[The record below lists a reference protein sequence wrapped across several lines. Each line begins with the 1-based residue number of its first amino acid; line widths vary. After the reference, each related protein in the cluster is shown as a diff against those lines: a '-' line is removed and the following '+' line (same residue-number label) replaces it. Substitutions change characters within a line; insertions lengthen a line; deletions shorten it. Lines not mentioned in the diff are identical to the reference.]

1 MFKFPFAKNE
11 SDPNENHSFISDKST
26 LDRLKENDL
35 LAFNAVA
42 ESEFCSFVCSYL
54 DEFQNVTQHEII
66 QEASFELNIS
76 PVTAKRYLLKHTA
89 RRANFAIVNK
99 FLVCKVHNHQTQKKP
114 S

>member
-1 MFKFPFAKNE
+1 MFKNPFKTSENSNSK
-11 SDPNENHSFISDKST
+11 SDTFYSDKAT

-54 DEFQNVTQHEII
+54 SEYENVTQNEII

-89 RRANFAIVNK
+89 RRASFAIINK
-99 FLVCKVHNHQTQKKP
+99 FLFCKNCNTR